1 MENNILDRSLDVF
14 FSFSF
19 LDLTGYFMVKP
30 KLGEKEVS
38 PNTFFSIWHEFSTD
52 FKDHWKK
59 ETRVMLQERQVFLI
73 IVDIV
78 NFTFQ
83 YRLGFIS

>member
-1 MENNILDRSLDVF
+1 
-14 FSFSF
+14 
-19 LDLTGYFMVKP
+19 MVKP

-52 FKDHWKK
+52 FKDHWKR

-73 IVDIV
+73 TVCLVSFVDIV
-78 NFTFQ
+78 VE
-83 YRLGFIS
+83 YALHYGLGWAGVHLQNSLNC